1 MLSFAITKGDKDD
14 ANDIILN
21 DDPLLTTSLV
31 YTLITIFR
39 MPFFF
44 PFNPLEWA
52 ASKRYTKNAYK
63 IPSINVDAL
72 KTPLHQIGGV
82 ETSVSFILFF
92 LGGSIWALNK
102 FPTIFLNLQRLVC
115 LHFGLWLY
123 HTHIV
128 FLLFFDAIHNWNL
141 YSSEFSDHSRA
152 FLDFSCAKSFCQT
165 LANLAVEINIFS
177 HGVRSTQMKTFR
189 PLEKKSDTHTQTQ
202 NGLFGG
208 QFKK

>member
-21 DDPLLTTSLV
+21 DDPILTTSLV

-102 FPTIFLNLQRLVC
+102 FPTIFLNLQRLIVC

-123 HTHIV
+123 HTHI
-128 FLLFFDAIHNWNL
+128 FFF
-141 YSSEFSDHSRA
+141 FSLTLSTIEI
-152 FLDFSCAKSFCQT
+152 FT
-165 LANLAVEINIFS
+165 LANSRTI
-177 HGVRSTQMKTFR
+177 
-189 PLEKKSDTHTQTQ
+189 P
-202 NGLFGG
+202 GLFLIFRVRKVFAKHW
-208 QFKK
+208 QISLSK